1 MNGPN
6 LYRTL
11 WRWHF
16 YAGLFCL
23 PFIAVLAITGSIFLF
38 KPQIDAW
45 EERAFDHLEL
55 TSEPRPLA
63 DQVAAAQA
71 RFPQARF
78 KGLEWRADPADA
90 VRVLL
95 LTPGAE
101 AIRVYVRPD
110 TLEILRTIPEK
121 KRLSMIV
128 RTIHGEL
135 LAGDAGAIFVELV
148 GAWAI
153 GMVLSGLYLWWPRGQ
168 RGFGGILYPRLKT
181 GRFLRD
187 LHAVTGVWVSVLALF
202 FLISALPW
210 TKVWGGGL
218 KEARQLAGAHIT
230 SQDWTT
236 GPASEH
242 AMHRHELADA
252 APSHHEQASPF
263 PQSGLTPDQVYA
275 LVGRLNL
282 AAPIIVT
289 PPTGQRPTWLVRSD
303 SQNRMLRTSIELDS
317 ASGSVV
323 REAPFA
329 GRDLIDRMVGIG
341 VAAHEGQLFG
351 WANVALGLLTA
362 AGFLTLSL
370 SSVLMW
376 WRRRPSGK
384 LGAPPALSGTAQA
397 PWAVIACLIVLGLA
411 LPMFGASLLAVIAAE
426 RLILIRIRPVR
437 DWLGLAS

>member
-1 MNGPN
+1 MTGPN

-38 KPQIDAW
+38 KPQLDAW
-45 EERAFDHLEL
+45 EERSYDHLTL
-55 TSEPRPLA
+55 QSDARPLA
-63 DQVAAAQA
+63 EQVAAAQA
-71 RFPQARF
+71 RFPEARF
-78 KGLEWRADPADA
+78 KGVEWRADPTDA
-90 VRVLL
+90 TRILL
-95 LTPGAE
+95 MTPDA
-101 AIRVYVRPD
+101 ATLRVYVRPD
-110 TLEILRTIPEK
+110 SAEIIQAVPDK
-121 KRLSMIV
+121 GRLSSIV

-168 RGFGGILYPRLKT
+168 RGFGGILYPRLKSD
-181 GRFLRD
+181 RFLRD
-187 LHAVTGVWVSVLALF
+187 LHAVTGVWISVLALF

-210 TKVWGGGL
+210 TKVWGGAL
-218 KEARQLAGAHIT
+218 KEVRHLAGPPAT

-242 AMHRHELADA
+242 AMHRHELASA
-252 APSHHEQASPF
+252 APSHHEQGSPF

-289 PPTGQRPTWLVRSD
+289 PPTGQRPTWQVRSE
-303 SQNRMLRTSIELDS
+303 SQNRPLRKSIELDPT
-317 ASGSVV
+317 SGSIV
-323 REAPFA
+323 RESPFA

-351 WANVALGLLTA
+351 WANVVLGLLTA

-376 WRRRPSGK
+376 WRRRPNGK
-384 LGAPPALSGTAQA
+384 LGAPPLLPGAVRA
-397 PWAVIACLIVLGLA
+397 PWTVIACLITLAFA
-411 LPMFGASLLAVIAAE
+411 LPMFGASLLVVIAVE
-426 RLILIRIRPVR
+426 RFVLIRIRPVR
-437 DWLGLAS
+437 DWLGLA